1 MPKRKKQKKP
11 KQPAIHRRRVND
23 SEVVRHDRKS
33 YKQAVYLGEFE
44 V

>member
-11 KQPAIHRRRVND
+11 KQPAIDRRRVSD